1 MPRRASARCVRGGS
15 HIAPEAVIVIAVQDS
30 AHPNTQT
37 AVRFEQVRKNYGRQ
51 AVLQGIDL
59 DVAAGMSFG
68 LVGINGAGKTTLIKC
83 LLDFCHLDE
92 GGIRIFGTRHTDSR
106 ARARLAFLPE
116 RFMPPYFL
124 TGRDFL
130 GYMLKLDRRAADDDK
145 VRAVFASLDLEAAAL
160 DKPVRSYSKGMTQKL
175 GLAACLLAE
184 PDLLILD
191 EPMSGLDPLARA
203 RVKQLL
209 RQLRDQGRTLFFT
222 SHALSD
228 VEEICEHMVVL
239 HQGRLRFS
247 GSPGA
252 LKQSYAQDSMEQAFL
267 NCIESETRG

>member
-1 MPRRASARCVRGGS
+1 M
-15 HIAPEAVIVIAVQDS
+15 
-30 AHPNTQT
+30 TQS
-37 AVRFEQVRKNYGRQ
+37 AVRFDQVRKNYGHQ

-59 DVAAGMSFG
+59 DIAAGTSFG

-83 LLDFCHLDE
+83 LLDFCHLDSGRIE
-92 GGIRIFGTRHTDSR
+92 IFGTRHSESR

-130 GYMLKLDRRAADDDK
+130 GYMLALDERAAGEDC
-145 VRAVFASLDLEAAAL
+145 VRAMFDALDLDATAL

-209 RQLRDQGRTLFFT
+209 RQLHEQGRTLFFT

-228 VEEICEHMVVL
+228 VEEICEYMVVL

-247 GSPGA
+247 GSPQA
-252 LKQSYAQDSMEQAFL
+252 LMQDYARNSIEESFL
-267 NCIESETRG
+267 QCIEGATHG

>member
-1 MPRRASARCVRGGS
+1 M
-15 HIAPEAVIVIAVQDS
+15 
-30 AHPNTQT
+30 TQP
-37 AVRFEQVRKNYGRQ
+37 AVRFERVRKNYGRQ
-51 AVLQGIDL
+51 AVLQEIDFEI
-59 DVAAGMSFG
+59 AAGMTFG

-83 LLDFCHLDE
+83 LLDFCHLDD
-92 GGIRIFGTRHTDSR
+92 GGIEIFGTRHTESR

-130 GYMLKLDRRAADDDK
+130 SYMLALDARVASENK
-145 VRAVFASLDLEAAAL
+145 VRAMFAALDLEAAAL

-184 PDLLILD
+184 SDLLILD

-209 RQLRDQGRTLFFT
+209 QQFRAQGRTLFFT

-239 HQGRLRFS
+239 HRGRLRFS
-247 GSPGA
+247 GSPRA
-252 LKQSYAQDSMEQAFL
+252 LVQIHAEDSMEQAFL
-267 NCIESETRG
+267 KCIESDADD

>member
-1 MPRRASARCVRGGS
+1 MTQSAV
-15 HIAPEAVIVIAVQDS
+15 H
-30 AHPNTQT
+30 
-37 AVRFEQVRKNYGRQ
+37 FEQIRKSYGRQ
-51 AVLQGIDL
+51 TVLQGIDL
-59 DVAAGMSFG
+59 DIAAGMTFG

-83 LLDFCHLDE
+83 LLDFCHVDSGHIE
-92 GGIRIFGTRHTDSR
+92 IFGTRHTESR

-124 TGRDFL
+124 TGRDFVY
-130 GYMLKLDRRAADDDK
+130 YMLRLDERAIDDGK
-145 VRAVFASLDLEAAAL
+145 VRAMFAALDLDAAAL

-203 RVKQLL
+203 RVKLLL

-228 VEEICEHMVVL
+228 VEEICEQMVVL

-247 GSPGA
+247 GSPHA
-252 LKQSYAQDSMEQAFL
+252 LMQRHAQDSMEQAFL
-267 NCIESETRG
+267 NCIESDCHV

>member
-1 MPRRASARCVRGGS
+1 M
-15 HIAPEAVIVIAVQDS
+15 
-30 AHPNTQT
+30 TQS
-37 AVRFEQVRKNYGRQ
+37 AVRFDQVRKNYGRQ
-51 AVLQGIDL
+51 SVLQGIDL
-59 DVAAGMSFG
+59 DIGAGASFG
-68 LVGINGAGKTTLIKC
+68 LVGVNGAGKTTLIKC
-83 LLDFCHLDE
+83 MLDFCHVD
-92 GGIRIFGTRHTDSR
+92 GGRIEIFGTRHTDSR

-130 GYMLKLDRRAADDDK
+130 AYMLALDQRKAGEEELRAT
-145 VRAVFASLDLEAAAL
+145 FAALDLDTAAL

-191 EPMSGLDPLARA
+191 EPMSGLDPLARV

-209 RQLRDQGRTLFFT
+209 RKLRDQGRTLFFT

-228 VEEICEHMVVL
+228 VEEICEHMVIL
-239 HQGRLRFS
+239 HQGRLCFS
-247 GSPGA
+247 GSPSA
-252 LKQSYAQDSMEQAFL
+252 LLRSYTEDSMEQAFL
-267 NCIESETRG
+267 KCIEGHANV

>member
-1 MPRRASARCVRGGS
+1 MAQS
-15 HIAPEAVIVIAVQDS
+15 
-30 AHPNTQT
+30 

-51 AVLQGIDL
+51 TVLQGIDF
-59 DVAAGMSFG
+59 DIAAGMSFG

-83 LLDFCHLDE
+83 LLDFCHVD
-92 GGIRIFGTRHTDSR
+92 GGHIEIFGTRHTDNR

-130 GYMLKLDRRAADDDK
+130 GYMLALDERAFEEAK
-145 VRAVFASLDLEAAAL
+145 VRAMFAALDLEAAAL

-239 HQGRLRFS
+239 HQGQLRFS
-247 GSPGA
+247 GSPRA
-252 LKQSYAQDSMEQAFL
+252 LMQSHAEDSMETAFL
-267 NCIESETRG
+267 KCIESSAHG

>member
-1 MPRRASARCVRGGS
+1 M
-15 HIAPEAVIVIAVQDS
+15 
-30 AHPNTQT
+30 TQS
-37 AVRFEQVRKNYGRQ
+37 AVRFDQVKKSYARQ
-51 AVLQGIDL
+51 PVLQGIDL
-59 DVAAGMSFG
+59 DIAAGATFG

-83 LLDFCHLDE
+83 MLDFCHIDDGRIE
-92 GGIRIFGTRHTDSR
+92 IFGTRHTDSR
-106 ARARLAFLPE
+106 SRARLAFLPE

-130 GYMLKLDRRAADDDK
+130 NYMLRLDERAAGEDK
-145 VRAVFASLDLEAAAL
+145 VRAMFSSLDLDAEAL

-228 VEEICEHMVVL
+228 VEEICEFMVVL
-239 HQGRLRFS
+239 HRGNLCFS
-247 GSPGA
+247 GSPQA
-252 LKQSYAQDSMEQAFL
+252 LMQRHASQSIEQAFL
-267 NCIESETRG
+267 QCIESRTDG

>member
-1 MPRRASARCVRGGS
+1 M
-15 HIAPEAVIVIAVQDS
+15 
-30 AHPNTQT
+30 TQS
-37 AVRFEQVRKNYGRQ
+37 AVRFDQVRKNYSRQ

-59 DVAAGMSFG
+59 DVAAGMTFG

-83 LLDFCHLDE
+83 LLDFCHVDA
-92 GGIRIFGTRHTDSR
+92 GGIEIFGTRHTDSR

-130 GYMLKLDRRAADDDK
+130 GYMLKLDRRAAGEDK
-145 VRAVFASLDLEAAAL
+145 VRAMFAALDLEAAAL

-239 HQGRLRFS
+239 HQGRLRFC
-247 GSPGA
+247 GSPRA
-252 LKQSYAQDSMEQAFL
+252 LMQRYAPKEVPTSSGGPDLRSPTLGYAKDSMEQAFL
-267 NCIESETRG
+267 NCIESDAHG

>member
-1 MPRRASARCVRGGS
+1 MPEPAL
-15 HIAPEAVIVIAVQDS
+15 
-30 AHPNTQT
+30 
-37 AVRFEQVRKNYGRQ
+37 RFAGVTKSYGRTK
-51 AVLQGIDL
+51 VLQ
-59 DVAAGMSFG
+59 DVSFEVAPGQFFG

-83 LLDFCHLDE
+83 LLDFCHVD
-92 GGIRIFGTRHTDSR
+92 GGRIEIFGTRHTDSQS
-106 ARARLAFLPE
+106 RARLAFLPE

-130 GYMLKLDRRAADDDK
+130 NYMLTLDRRTAGEEQ
-145 VRAVFASLDLEAAAL
+145 VRAMFSALDLDAAAL

-239 HQGRLRFS
+239 HQGSMYFS
-247 GSPGA
+247 GSPQELMLRHA
-252 LKQSYAQDSMEQAFL
+252 SDSMEQAFL
-267 NCIESETRG
+267 KCIESRDHG

>member
-1 MPRRASARCVRGGS
+1 
-15 HIAPEAVIVIAVQDS
+15 
-30 AHPNTQT
+30 
-37 AVRFEQVRKNYGRQ
+37 
-51 AVLQGIDL
+51 
-59 DVAAGMSFG
+59 
-68 LVGINGAGKTTLIKC
+68 
-83 LLDFCHLDE
+83 
-92 GGIRIFGTRHTDSR
+92 
-106 ARARLAFLPE
+106 
-116 RFMPPYFL
+116 MPPYFL

-130 GYMLKLDRRAADDDK
+130 GYMLKLDERVADEDK
-145 VRAVFASLDLEAAAL
+145 VRAMFGALDLDAAAL

-209 RQLRDQGRTLFFT
+209 RQLRERGRTLFFT

-228 VEEICEHMVVL
+228 VEEICERMVVL

-247 GSPGA
+247 GTPDA
-252 LKQSYAQDSMEQAFL
+252 LMRNNAQDSMEQAFL
-267 NCIESETRG
+267 KCIESG

>member
-1 MPRRASARCVRGGS
+1 MS
-15 HIAPEAVIVIAVQDS
+15 HS
-30 AHPNTQT
+30 
-37 AVRFEQVRKNYGRQ
+37 AVRFEQVSKNYGKQ
-51 AVLQGIDL
+51 TVLRGINL
-59 DVAAGMSFG
+59 DIAAGMNFG

-83 LLDFCHLDE
+83 LLDFCHVDSGRIE
-92 GGIRIFGTRHTDSR
+92 IFGTRHTDNL

-130 GYMLKLDRRAADDDK
+130 NYMLTLDARAADEDK
-145 VRAVFASLDLEAAAL
+145 VRAMFDSLDLDAAAL
-160 DKPVRSYSKGMTQKL
+160 DSPVRTYSKGMTQKL

-209 RQLRDQGRTLFFT
+209 RQLRERGCTLFFT

-239 HQGRLRFS
+239 HRGRACYS

-252 LKQSYAQDSMEQAFL
+252 LRQDYACESMEQAFIK
-267 NCIESETRG
+267 CIESDTHH

>member
-1 MPRRASARCVRGGS
+1 MAQS
-15 HIAPEAVIVIAVQDS
+15 
-30 AHPNTQT
+30 
-37 AVRFEQVRKNYGRQ
+37 AVRFEQVSKNYGRQ

-59 DVAAGMSFG
+59 DIAAGMTFG

-83 LLDFCHLDE
+83 LLDFCHLDRGNIE
-92 GGIRIFGTRHTDSR
+92 IFGTRHTDSR
-106 ARARLAFLPE
+106 ARSRLAFLPE

-130 GYMLKLDRRAADDDK
+130 SYMLTLDERAADEER
-145 VRAVFASLDLEAAAL
+145 VRTMFAALDLDAAAL
-160 DKPVRSYSKGMTQKL
+160 DRPVRSYSKGMTQKL

-222 SHALSD
+222 SHALAD

-247 GSPGA
+247 GSPRA
-252 LKQSYAQDSMEQAFL
+252 LMQSHAEESMEPAFL
-267 NCIESETRG
+267 KCIESNVHG

>member
-1 MPRRASARCVRGGS
+1 MAQP
-15 HIAPEAVIVIAVQDS
+15 
-30 AHPNTQT
+30 
-37 AVRFEQVRKNYGRQ
+37 AVRFNQVRKSYGRQ
-51 AVLQGIDL
+51 PVLLDIDL
-59 DVAAGMSFG
+59 EIAAGASFG

-83 LLDFCHLDE
+83 LLDFCAVD
-92 GGIRIFGTRHTDSR
+92 GGSIEIFGIRHTDNR

-130 GYMLKLDRRAADDDK
+130 SYVLALDGRVVADDSVHAMFAKLD
-145 VRAVFASLDLEAAAL
+145 LDAAAL

-175 GLAACLLAE
+175 GLAACMLAE

-209 RQLRDQGRTLFFT
+209 HGLRDDSRTLFFT
-222 SHALSD
+222 SHTLSD

-239 HQGRLRFS
+239 HQGHLRFG
-247 GSPGA
+247 GSPA
-252 LKQSYAQDSMEQAFL
+252 RLMQDYSSDSMEQAFL
-267 NCIESETRG
+267 KCIESDAHG

>member
-1 MPRRASARCVRGGS
+1 MTPS
-15 HIAPEAVIVIAVQDS
+15 
-30 AHPNTQT
+30 
-37 AVRFEQVRKNYGRQ
+37 AVRFDQVRKNYGRQ
-51 AVLQGIDL
+51 AVLQGIDIEI
-59 DVAAGMSFG
+59 AAGATFG

-83 LLDFCHLDE
+83 LLDFCQLDDGRIE
-92 GGIRIFGTRHTDSR
+92 IFGTPHTDSQS
-106 ARARLAFLPE
+106 RARLAFLPE

-130 GYMLKLDRRAADDDK
+130 SYMLTLDKRAAGDDEI
-145 VRAVFASLDLEAAAL
+145 RSMFAALDLEAAAL

-175 GLAACLLAE
+175 GLAACLLAQ

-209 RQLRDQGRTLFFT
+209 RQLRDLGRTLFFT

-228 VEEICEHMVVL
+228 VEEICEDMVVL
-239 HQGRLRFS
+239 HQGRQYFS
-247 GSPGA
+247 GSPQD
-252 LKQSYAQDSMEQAFL
+252 LMRRYASDSMEQAFL
-267 NCIESETRG
+267 NCIESRTNG